1 MRTSSFFS
9 ALVLSM
15 LFVQV
20 AVSAEPQDKKDLAT
34 QLEAATRHAT
44 AQSYQLRYKWTQG
57 ETIRWKVVH
66 LATTEVTIQGTTQ
79 TSKVRTVSTKVWQ
92 VRRIDPNGN
101 ATFVHSVAN
110 INAWQKVSDRQ
121 EVRYDSATDKVPP
134 PEFAMAAKTI
144 GVPIATVTLTP
155 AGRVVERDHDAPKM
169 DLGLGGIALPL
180 PVEPVALGAEWS
192 VPNEIRVRTEAG
204 QGKRIKTRMV
214 YTLKSVK
221 TGVAT
226 IGVET
231 QILTPVDD
239 ARVKSQ
245 LIQQMTRGEFKFDI
259 DTGRVLSRQIDWD
272 ETLVGFQGDNSLMKY
287 LARFTEQLLPP
298 PSTAD
303 NSTKTTR

>member
-1 MRTSSFFS
+1 MRKSSFFS

-20 AVSAEPQDKKDLAT
+20 AVSAEPQDKKDLAK

-44 AQSYQLRYKWTQG
+44 TQSYQLRYKWTQG

-101 ATFVHSVAN
+101 ATFVLSVAD
-110 INAWQKVSDRQ
+110 IDAWQKAADRP
-121 EVRYDSATDKVPP
+121 EVRYDSTTDKVPP

-144 GVPIATVTLTP
+144 GVPITTVTLTP
-155 AGRVVERDHDAPKM
+155 AGRVVERDHEAPKI
-169 DLGLGGIALPL
+169 DLGLGGITLPL

-204 QGKRIKTRMV
+204 LGKRIKTRMV

-245 LIQQMTRGEFKFDI
+245 LMQQMTRGEFKFDI

-287 LARFTEQLLPP
+287 LARYTEQLLPP